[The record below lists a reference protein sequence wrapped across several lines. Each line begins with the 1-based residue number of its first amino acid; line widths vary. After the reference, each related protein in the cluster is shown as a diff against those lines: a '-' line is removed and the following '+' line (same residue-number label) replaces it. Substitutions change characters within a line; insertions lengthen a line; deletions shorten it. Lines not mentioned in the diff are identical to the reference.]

1 MPETWFGS
9 NLNLCC
15 PQEPTGAL
23 WDLSSS
29 FPGDVA
35 AQVKLLL
42 IHSVLDCLSRYAEK
56 DHQQVV
62 EWCRQRDDLKQKLN
76 KRKHSV
82 VVP

>member
-1 MPETWFGS
+1 MKF
-9 NLNLCC
+9 
-15 PQEPTGAL
+15 
-23 WDLSSS
+23 
-29 FPGDVA
+29 
-35 AQVKLLL
+35 LL

-62 EWCRQRDDLKQKLN
+62 EWCRQRDDVKQKLN